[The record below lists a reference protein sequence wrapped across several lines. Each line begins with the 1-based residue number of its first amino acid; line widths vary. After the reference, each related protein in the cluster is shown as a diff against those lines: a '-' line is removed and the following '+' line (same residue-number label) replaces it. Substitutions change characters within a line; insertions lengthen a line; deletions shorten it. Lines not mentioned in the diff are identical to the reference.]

1 MITAVTRKCEICKLL
16 LIPILGIHRTYI
28 YRFSIG
34 SCLFLSLSEATDTFI
49 FYLLCDFVQLYILLP
64 ATASIQSN
72 KMSSPQGQTIGKASK
87 PWTIGRLLGSG
98 ACGSVHELL
107 DPPNSKSTNNSRMQ
121 YAIKCVNLP
130 PSTGKASTNKKR
142 KKTAVE
148 RNADLLLHEY
158 TILQNSGANRGTKFP
173 EIPLMGVGG
182 PPGYGETADKS
193 EFVTLNP
200 CAVYGICE

>member
-1 MITAVTRKCEICKLL
+1 MRIRQD
-16 LIPILGIHRTYI
+16 
-28 YRFSIG
+28 RFSILAVA
-34 SCLFLSLSEATDTFI
+34 SSFFERPLSFHFI
-49 FYLLCDFVQLYILLP
+49 FCELV
-64 ATASIQSN
+64 ASNSINREKSY

-107 DPPNSKSTNNSRMQ
+107 DPPNSKTGSMQ

-130 PSTGKASTNKKR
+130 PSSGKASTNKKR

-158 TILQNSGANRGTKFP
+158 TILQNSGVNRGTKFP
-173 EIPLMGVGG
+173 EIPLMGIGG

-193 EFVTLNP
+193 EFLSLNP
-200 CAVYGICE
+200 CAAYGICEYIIPSVLFCSV